1 MSGSSSHIFR
11 ANPQWQD
18 FWLLSNLLGVRA
30 WATPS
35 KYPPVA
41 IDGFWRFIFLRS
53 VFLFPVTLGDFIWAL
68 GGVAL
73 PTCECM
79 LSHFSGVWLFATPW
93 TVASQAPL
101 SMGFSRPEKWS
112 GCHFFLQGSSWA
124 RDRTLVSYICCTGR
138 WFFTPAPP
146 GKPIFFL
153 YTWNKSLSKF
163 GKVLSYPKSFS
174 LWVWKSHL

>member
-18 FWLLSNLLGVRA
+18 FWLLSNLLGVTA

-79 LSHFSGVWLFATPW
+79 LSHFNGVWLFATPW

-112 GCHFFLQGSSWA
+112 GCHFFLQG
-124 RDRTLVSYICCTGR
+124 
-138 WFFTPAPP
+138 
-146 GKPIFFL
+146 IFLSQGSNPRLLHLLHWQVVL
-153 YTWNKSLSKF
+153 YPSATWEA
-163 GKVLSYPKSFS
+163 
-174 LWVWKSHL
+174 HLFPVYMKQITE